1 MLLSR
6 GGEWYSE
13 RHGSCSMSASFREVR
28 PCGLL
33 RNNIMAM
40 HGCGTLARLNLLY
53 STRPIFCSVPPS
65 LVIRSRP
72 PALWHAPRCPLTFG
86 QLGTHGPFT
95 PPLGKLSVSLL
106 RARTSFIFA
115 VDTKCVCK
123 PDSYTATFRLSILR
137 TLRAHLITLW
147 AWTLLIRLRFF
158 VLSELSLSTLL
169 LSPCTT
175 VTVALI

>member
-95 PPLGKLSVSLL
+95 PPSYGQ
-106 RARTSFIFA
+106 ARRLYIGITPTEMAHHARYLTS
-115 VDTKCVCK
+115 
-123 PDSYTATFRLSILR
+123 
-137 TLRAHLITLW
+137 
-147 AWTLLIRLRFF
+147 
-158 VLSELSLSTLL
+158 VLSRTRFEITSQGTFVAFPRNFPWICGKITHHARALLVLSTGFLE
-169 LSPCTT
+169 T
-175 VTVALI
+175 